1 MTSPTITV
9 PGKTSKTPFS
19 AACLLIGFFCL
30 YLFTSPAKLPGGD
43 EAILLGV
50 ADRVAHYGFSWLP
63 PGMNFTKT
71 FSSYGFYPDGF
82 SKYGLGQSLIDMAVV
97 RAFRSARKARDA
109 QAYIFSV
116 LTVYALAAFTGA
128 LVNVLFFLTCL
139 KLGLRPGAGFFLTLV
154 LGLTTMV
161 WPYSQTLFSDPTLGL
176 TWLLALF
183 AFLSYKTSGR
193 RFWLAVAGG
202 AIGFAVLTKIVA
214 AYAVPI
220 FAAYFIY
227 LAAGEYRSLK
237 GSGAKSPLTGP
248 CRSAFWFLAPL
259 LAMGYT
265 VLWYNHL
272 RYGSYFALGYLD
284 GRTYDV
290 RDTMFG
296 FNVAFPVGLYGQ
308 LLSSGK
314 GFFFYNPSTVLAFF
328 GWRDFYRR
336 NSAEGLVLLSMI
348 VGMIVIYSTWYGW
361 HGDWSWGPRY
371 LSCLPPFFLLLA
383 GPFVERI
390 IDHWRARQP
399 GHRRAP
405 VLVSLLLAVS
415 LAVQIP
421 GLCIKSEHY
430 IQTVAAVGVFPGK
443 FFDADWPIRDDSLQ
457 LHFIPEFSPLAGH
470 LWMMRVIFHRGDEQG
485 MKIFQSPPWKT
496 LNTLWIPKVINTAH
510 FQYNVWWLNARAAGL
525 PGAGKTAAVAFLLG
539 LLSLGAL
546 GTGLRAAWK
555 SARPPTGH
563 AGMEYND

>member
-1 MTSPTITV
+1 MTATAVNV
-9 PGKTSKTPFS
+9 PGQEPRTVL
-19 AACLLIGFFCL
+19 AASCLLVGFFCL

-82 SKYGLGQSLIDMAVV
+82 SKYGLGQSLIDMAVTE
-97 RAFRSARKARDA
+97 AFRGAKKARDA
-109 QAYIFSV
+109 QAFIFSV
-116 LTVYALAAFTGA
+116 LNVYALAAFTGA
-128 LVNVLFFLTCL
+128 LINVLFFLTAL
-139 KLGLRPGAGFFLTLV
+139 KLGLRPGTGFFLTLV
-154 LGLTTMV
+154 LGVTTMV

-176 TWLLALF
+176 LWLLALF

-202 AIGFAVLTKIVA
+202 AVGFAVLTKIVA

-220 FAAYFIY
+220 FGAYFLY
-227 LAAGEYRSLK
+227 LAAGEHRSAK
-237 GSGAKSPLTGP
+237 DSGARSPLAGP
-248 CRSAFWFLAPL
+248 CRSAAWFLIPL
-259 LAMGYT
+259 LAMGYA
-265 VLWYNHL
+265 VLWYNRL

-284 GRTYDV
+284 GRTYDL

-314 GFFFYNPSTVLAFF
+314 GFFFYNPSTLLAFF

-336 NSAEGLVLLSMI
+336 HPAEGLVLLSMI
-348 VGMIVIYSTWYGW
+348 VGMVAIYSTWYGW

-390 IDHWRARQP
+390 IDRLRTRQKAS
-399 GHRRAP
+399 RLAP
-405 VLVSLLLAVS
+405 LLVSLLLAVS

-430 IQTVAAVGVFPGK
+430 IQTVAEVGVFPGK
-443 FFDADWPIRDDSLQ
+443 FFAADWPVRDDSLQ

-470 LWMMRVIFHRGDEQG
+470 FWMMRVIFHRGDAEG

-496 LNTLWIPKVINTAH
+496 LNSLWIPKVINMAH
-510 FQYNVWWLNARAAGL
+510 FQYNIWWLNARAAGL
-525 PGAGKTAAVAFLLG
+525 PGTEKTTAWAFV
-539 LLSLGAL
+539 LGAL
-546 GTGLRAAWK
+546 ALCALGAGLLATRK
-555 SARPPTGH
+555 SARPPRRSTGM
-563 AGMEYND
+563 GV